1 MVIVIS
7 EGNLSEGEVKQ
18 FTSQARE
25 LSNCS

>member
-1 MVIVIS
+1 MVHVIS

-18 FTSQARE
+18 FTSQTSE

>member
-1 MVIVIS
+1 MVHVIS

-18 FTSQARE
+18 FTSQASE